1 MLGLSMPELIV
12 IVLVALLLFGA
23 KKLPELGRSVGR
35 TLTEFKKGVHE
46 INSAME
52 VSATEADKQPLLK
65 KDVTKEA
72 IEKTGLSKAKGGGNR
87 EA

>member
-1 MLGLSMPELIV
+1 MFGLGMPELIV

-35 TLTEFKKGVHE
+35 TLTEFKKGIRE
-46 INSAME
+46 ID
-52 VSATEADKQPLLK
+52 SATETDKQPPSK

-72 IEKTGLSKAKGGGNR
+72 SKKTGFRKRKGGLI
-87 EA
+87 